1 MLHIARDLQV
11 PPIQIFFDILQK
23 EKLATSCIMHIGNE
37 ENVRKIMCHPTHCG
51 GTDAILHGRSLHPR
65 AYGTFPRFIGA
76 RLLSIFTNKISLAG
90 HYARDLGL
98 TSVEEMIPHL
108 TSRPAKRMGIYPKR
122 GYVGEGG
129 FADLVL
135 FDPARISDTATYEKP
150 REKCKGIEMV
160 LVNGRVVYEHGEVTG
175 VRAGQ
180 VLRRRHGKVG

>member
-1 MLHIARDLQV
+1 
-11 PPIQIFFDILQK
+11 
-23 EKLATSCIMHIGNE
+23 
-37 ENVRKIMCHPTHCG
+37 
-51 GTDAILHGRSLHPR
+51 
-65 AYGTFPRFIGA
+65 
-76 RLLSIFTNKISLAG
+76 LSIFTNKISLAG